1 MRVTE
6 KAALL
11 TEGLKKPSKNEAGIS
26 PFYISELLA
35 GRSVALSNLFGDD
48 RFKDA
53 KKITLQND
61 LDANYN
67 ELCEVLDDHISVVTA
82 AKDVYD
88 AARFAEIIGTHRYLC
103 DAKIDAAASGV
114 LSGAASTCTDDAG
127 CSCADCRPSQKRV
140 SAIGSGAVMAAAS
153 ISAAV
158 RAKMHSAANRAAASR
173 NGTICPCAR
182 AGSSALL
189 RIK

>member
-53 KKITLQND
+53 KKIALQND

-88 AARFAEIIGTHRYLC
+88 AARFSEIIGTHRYLC
-103 DAKIDAAASGV
+103 DAKIAVYKQNNIDLRALKDYIKAHCIERYNSIFVTKRTSLIIMLPIANIIIKAAITLAHRR
-114 LSGAASTCTDDAG
+114 LF
-127 CSCADCRPSQKRV
+127 
-140 SAIGSGAVMAAAS
+140 
-153 ISAAV
+153 
-158 RAKMHSAANRAAASR
+158 ANS
-173 NGTICPCAR
+173 
-182 AGSSALL
+182 
-189 RIK
+189 

>member
-1 MRVTE
+1 MDNYLNILKTPNMRVTE

-82 AKDVYD
+82 AKMYTMPHAFRKLSVRTDT
-88 AARFAEIIGTHRYLC
+88 FAMPKLLYIS
-103 DAKIDAAASGV
+103 KIT
-114 LSGAASTCTDDAG
+114 LT
-127 CSCADCRPSQKRV
+127 
-140 SAIGSGAVMAAAS
+140 
-153 ISAAV
+153 
-158 RAKMHSAANRAAASR
+158 
-173 NGTICPCAR
+173 
-182 AGSSALL
+182 
-189 RIK
+189 

>member
-1 MRVTE
+1 MRELRKRQLYLPKV
-6 KAALL
+6 
-11 TEGLKKPSKNEAGIS
+11 LKKPSKNEAGIS

-88 AARFAEIIGTHRYLC
+88 AARFRKLSVRTDTFAMPKLLYIS
-103 DAKIDAAASGV
+103 KIT
-114 LSGAASTCTDDAG
+114 LT
-127 CSCADCRPSQKRV
+127 
-140 SAIGSGAVMAAAS
+140 
-153 ISAAV
+153 
-158 RAKMHSAANRAAASR
+158 
-173 NGTICPCAR
+173 
-182 AGSSALL
+182 
-189 RIK
+189 